1 MSLDRRNCI
10 SRNESM
16 ANLPSQYH
24 PQYYKF
30 YTKEGCIIECRA
42 KYSMNK
48 CGCLPYYYPQF
59 EKDAYCNSTG
69 LKCLASISGIF
80 NNVISV
86 SKFITMLVKVS
97 MIPIFFLY
105 FKHLFMP
112 CQLEMDIIPSTS
124 MTGQAVNAHSIV
136 TSPFIISYV
145 SIF

>member
-1 MSLDRRNCI
+1 MKNKLECNNIQKYFLLSSETVKEMSLDRRNCI
-10 SRNESM
+10 SHNESM
-16 ANLPSQYH
+16 ANLPTKYH

-30 YTKEGCIIECRA
+30 YRREGCIIECRA

-86 SKFITMLVKVS
+86 SKFDLS
-97 MIPIFFLY
+97 RCW
-105 FKHLFMP
+105 FK
-112 CQLEMDIIPSTS
+112 SR
-124 MTGQAVNAHSIV
+124 
-136 TSPFIISYV
+136 
-145 SIF
+145 

>member
-10 SRNESM
+10 SHNESM
-16 ANLPSQYH
+16 ANLPTQYH

-30 YTKEGCIIECRA
+30 YRREGCIIECRA

-80 NNVISV
+80 DTSIIV
-86 SKFITMLVKVS
+86 SGCLAYYLCHDN
-97 MIPIFFLY
+97 PNIFLILLASFYALSIGDGHNSKY
-105 FKHLFMP
+105 FNDGAS
-112 CQLEMDIIPSTS
+112 CEC
-124 MTGQAVNAHSIV
+124 
-136 TSPFIISYV
+136 PFNCDESFYHQV
-145 SIF
+145 